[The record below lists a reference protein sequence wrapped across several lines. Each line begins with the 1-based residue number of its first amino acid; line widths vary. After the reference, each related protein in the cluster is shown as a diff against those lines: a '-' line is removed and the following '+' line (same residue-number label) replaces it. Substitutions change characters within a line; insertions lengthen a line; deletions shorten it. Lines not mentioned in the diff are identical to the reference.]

1 VVDQPGNIAA
11 QLHAAR
17 ALEAAGRTTAATDL
31 LRGIAGSGNV
41 SAVAALG
48 KHLLIYR
55 PDCAGEGLNA
65 LSAAAQGGDGESAR
79 LLSVFIAEGIGFP
92 QNWRAA
98 LAALQHAAELGW
110 QPAQGELRFL
120 ATEFGRTRAPTN
132 AAWDVR
138 QWAALVESIEFSH
151 WLQAPPSSP
160 ISSVPRILFVKNFAS
175 PAICERLIELAR
187 PRMQAAQIYDRE
199 SGKTRYDD
207 TRTNTDCPIMLP
219 FSDLVLAL
227 VRARIAA
234 LIRMPVPFF
243 EIPMMLHYKPGE
255 TYAPHHD
262 YLDDANPA
270 FSAEIAQNGQR
281 VVTFLL
287 YLNDGFE
294 GGETEF
300 PLVGVRCKGN
310 KGDALCFWNVLPS
323 GSADRQTIHAGLP
336 PTSGEKWL
344 LSQWVRNIPM

>member
-1 VVDQPGNIAA
+1 VVDQTDNIAA

-17 ALEAAGRTTAATDL
+17 ALEVGGRANEATDL
-31 LRGIAGSGNV
+31 LRRIAGSGNV
-41 SAVAALG
+41 AAVAALG

-55 PDCAGEGLNA
+55 PDCAGEGLNT
-65 LSAAAQGGDGESAR
+65 LSAAAQRGDGESAR

-98 LAALQHAAELGW
+98 LAALQHAADLGW
-110 QPAQGELRFL
+110 EPAQSELRFL
-120 ATEFGRTRAPTN
+120 ATEFGRTRTPAHT
-132 AAWDVR
+132 ASEVR
-138 QWAALVESIEFSH
+138 QWGALVEIIDFSH
-151 WLQAPPSSP
+151 WLQAPPGSL
-160 ISSVPRILFVKNFAS
+160 ISSAPRILFVKNFAS

-199 SGKTRYDD
+199 SGKTRYDG
-207 TRTNTDCPIMLP
+207 TRTNSDCPIILP

-243 EIPMMLHYKPGE
+243 ETPTVLHYKPGE
-255 TYAPHHD
+255 TFAPHHD
-262 YLDDANPA
+262 YLDDSNPG

-300 PLVGVRCKGN
+300 PLVGMRCKGN
-310 KGDALCFWNVLPS
+310 KGDALCFWNVLPN
-323 GSADRQTIHAGLP
+323 GSPDRQTMHAGLP
-336 PTSGEKWL
+336 PTQGEKWL